1 MELSYNGNDHKL
13 IMQNITDVSNY
24 DKIYQPQ
31 RALFAIGG
39 MSSDLSVTLDR
50 ETSELELIEKDL
62 ASTHYATNQQKIL
75 RPFHS
80 TSKRGS
86 GAFNETIS
94 SQSTASPTSVN
105 IMDNSDNIKKQIHNK
120 VFVELY
126 DLDLQK
132 GGEWTETARWIKYE
146 EDVEGTDHHWGQ
158 PHVSFLSFHALLS
171 LRKFMRTGMILLDCK
186 AKTFLDICDQVANAM
201 ISEGITCRRRDIMQ
215 ILAMKQAHPLPRR
228 MTALSL
234 AGSVFDRRPE
244 CNLTGSNT
252 MDNARLRIDLL
263 KREHSFQAYN
273 IRKQPTIAEVDEM
286 EHAAL
291 TEIQEIPIS
300 VLKQQSFPNLP
311 AIPAAQERLCLNPTK
326 QSTTA
331 HFISDSLGK
340 VRTHSSEIHKG
351 EDILKKLPVGIET
364 AQIFVGVI
372 PNLTKT
378 YFVMLRLSEA
388 TVMPEILD
396 GEVPLRFAVV
406 ILGPGQPDVSYHE
419 VGRSIATLMTNT
431 EFNAIAYEANVR
443 EELICGVDN
452 FLDDSVVIPPGEID
466 NKRLLSGDEIR
477 KALKKRQN
485 RRKVTE
491 EESSS
496 PPKNEQKND
505 INFKRHFEKKE
516 KCRFFSGMINDFEK
530 RFPYYWSDYRDALN
544 FQCLTSVVFMFCASF
559 APAITFGGLLG
570 KYTNEKIGIL
580 ETLMAQCICG
590 VLWGIFAVQP
600 LMIMSA
606 TGPVL
611 VFEVSLY
618 AFCTNLNI
626 DFLTVRLYA
635 GLWVLVISIITV
647 AVDGSRMLRYVTR
660 FTEDI
665 FASLISVIFIAESLR
680 FLYQTFIHN
689 PVANFE
695 FYRHIRQKCEINA
708 FNEKRNDSQ
717 MMSICNGEP
726 NTALLT
732 TFIMISTFALAYGL
746 RQLRQSYYLGRTLR
760 RALGDFGVLIAIA
773 VVASVAHLLVP
784 DPYLQ
789 RLEVPDHFS
798 FTNIEARQHGLFVSA
813 YLPLNQLWVIIVAIV
828 AALLV
833 FILLFVETEI
843 TELLLSRKDRCLMKG
858 SGLHWDL
865 LLMGACTLL
874 CSIFGLPWMC
884 AAAVQSLAHC
894 SSLSVPKKT
903 APGERPGVDYVL
915 EQRVTTIGV
924 SLLMGLFA
932 FGGSYLRLPLASLFG
947 VFLYL
952 GVMNLTGVQF
962 IQRII
967 LFFIPGKYF
976 PDTPYTESV
985 DIRRMH
991 LYTAIQIIC
1000 LIIIYAVKY
1009 FKRTA
1014 LAFPFILMLFILLR
1028 QFCLKKIFTEK
1039 ELKALDGDDET
1050 NNENGWLEKDFF
1062 EDAPLPV

>member
-1 MELSYNGNDHKL
+1 MSIGENGEWKNDSRGKGPRR
-13 IMQNITDVSNY
+13 NGRNG
-24 DKIYQPQ
+24 K
-31 RALFAIGG
+31 GG
-39 MSSDLSVTLDR
+39 MPSDLANALKT

-62 ASTHYATNQQKIL
+62 ASTYYANNQQKIL
-75 RPFHS
+75 RSFHS
-80 TSKRGS
+80 APK
-86 GAFNETIS
+86 
-94 SQSTASPTSVN
+94 
-105 IMDNSDNIKKQIHNK
+105 H

-158 PHVSFLSFHALLS
+158 PHVAFLSFHSLLS

-186 AKTFLDICDQVANAM
+186 AKTFADVCDQVANAM
-201 ISEGITCRRRDIMQ
+201 IFEGINWKRKDIMQ
-215 ILAMKQAHPLPRR
+215 ILAMKHAHPLSRR

-234 AGSVFDRRPE
+234 AGSVFDRRSE
-244 CNLTGSNT
+244 CNLAGAS
-252 MDNARLRIDLL
+252 MIDNAKLHIDLM
-263 KREHSFQAYN
+263 KREHSFQMSN
-273 IRKQPTIAEVDEM
+273 ISTQPTIAEVDEV
-286 EHAAL
+286 ESDTL
-291 TEIQEIPIS
+291 TGMRGVS
-300 VLKQQSFPNLP
+300 VTVLKQQSFPSLPTIP
-311 AIPAAQERLCLNPTK
+311 AIQERLCLNPTK
-326 QSTTA
+326 QSTTT

-340 VRTHSSEIHKG
+340 VRTHSSELHKG
-351 EDILKKLPVGIET
+351 EDILRKLPIGIET
-364 AQIFVGVI
+364 AQIFVGAI

-378 YFVMLRLSEA
+378 HFVMLRLSEP

-396 GEVPLRFAVV
+396 GEVPLRFVAV
-406 ILGPGQPDVSYHE
+406 ILGPDQPDISYHE
-419 VGRSIATLMTNT
+419 
-431 EFNAIAYEANVR
+431 EFKTVAYEATVR

-466 NKRLLSGDEIR
+466 SKRLLSGDEIR
-477 KALKKRQN
+477 KALKKRRN
-485 RRKVTE
+485 RQKVDE
-491 EESSS
+491 DENSLPQKIE
-496 PPKNEQKND
+496 PK
-505 INFKRHFEKKE
+505 ISANFKRSFEKQE
-516 KCRFFSGMINDFEK
+516 RCRFFSGMIRDFEK

-570 KYTNEKIGIL
+570 KYTNEKIGII

-590 VLWGIFAVQP
+590 VIWGVFSVQP

-635 GLWVLVISIITV
+635 GLWVLLIAAITV

-680 FLYQTFIHN
+680 FLYQTFLHN

-695 FYRHIRQKCEINA
+695 FYENIRRNCEIDAASGKNH
-708 FNEKRNDSQ
+708 SG
-717 MMSICNGEP
+717 MMETCGGEP

-732 TFIMISTFALAYGL
+732 TFIMISTFATAYGL

-760 RALGDFGVLIAIA
+760 RALGDFGVLISIA
-773 VVASVAHLLVP
+773 VVASLAHLLIP

-813 YLPLNQLWVIIVAIV
+813 YLPLKQLWVIVVSLV

-843 TELLLSRKDRCLMKG
+843 TELLLSRKDRCLVKG

-903 APGERPGVDYVL
+903 APGERPGVDHVL

-924 SLLMGLFA
+924 SLLIGLFA

-962 IQRII
+962 VQRII
-967 LFFIPGKYF
+967 LFFIPEKYF

-991 LYTAIQIIC
+991 LYTTIQIIC

-1014 LAFPFILMLFILLR
+1014 LAFPFILMLFILFR
-1028 QFCLKKIFTEK
+1028 QLFLKKIFTEK
-1039 ELKALDGDDET
+1039 ELKALDGDDES
-1050 NNENGWLEKDFF
+1050 NDENGWLEKDFF

>member
-1 MELSYNGNDHKL
+1 
-13 IMQNITDVSNY
+13 
-24 DKIYQPQ
+24 
-31 RALFAIGG
+31 
-39 MSSDLSVTLDR
+39 MSADLSTTLNM

-62 ASTHYATNQQKIL
+62 ASTRYVNNQQEIL
-75 RPFHS
+75 RSFHS
-80 TSKRGS
+80 TSR
-86 GAFNETIS
+86 AFNEAKLPQHT
-94 SQSTASPTSVN
+94 PSVSFSF
-105 IMDNSDNIKKQIHNK
+105 MDSSDNMKKHNHNK

-158 PHVSFLSFHALLS
+158 PHVAFLSFHALIS

-186 AKTFLDICDQVANAM
+186 AKTFADVCDRVANVM
-201 ISEGITCRRRDIMQ
+201 INEGITCKRRDIMQ
-215 ILAMKQAHPLPRR
+215 ILGMKQA
-228 MTALSL
+228 
-234 AGSVFDRRPE
+234 
-244 CNLTGSNT
+244 
-252 MDNARLRIDLL
+252 
-263 KREHSFQAYN
+263 
-273 IRKQPTIAEVDEM
+273 
-286 EHAAL
+286 
-291 TEIQEIPIS
+291 
-300 VLKQQSFPNLP
+300 FPNLP
-311 AIPAAQERLCLNPTK
+311 AIPAFQERLCLNPTK
-326 QSTTA
+326 QSSAA

-340 VRTHSSEIHKG
+340 VRTHSSELHKG
-351 EDILKKLPVGIET
+351 EDILRKLPAGTET

-378 YFVMLRLSEA
+378 HFVMLRLSA
-388 TVMPEILD
+388 PTVMPEILD
-396 GEVPLRFAVV
+396 GEIPLRFVVV
-406 ILGPGQPDVSYHE
+406 ILGPGQPD
-419 VGRSIATLMTNT
+419 
-431 EFNAIAYEANVR
+431 EFNAVAYEANIR

-452 FLDDSVVIPPGEID
+452 FLADSVVIPPGDID
-466 NKRLLSGDEIR
+466 SKRLLSGDEIR

-485 RRKVTE
+485 RRKVIE
-491 EESSS
+491 EE
-496 PPKNEQKND
+496 N
-505 INFKRHFEKKE
+505 R
-516 KCRFFSGMINDFEK
+516 
-530 RFPYYWSDYRDALN
+530 
-544 FQCLTSVVFMFCASF
+544 
-559 APAITFGGLLG
+559 

-590 VLWGIFAVQP
+590 VLWGVFAVQP

-635 GLWVLVISIITV
+635 GLWVLLISIIAV
-647 AVDGSRMLRYVTR
+647 ALDGSRMLRYVTR

-665 FASLISVIFIAESLR
+665 FASLISVIFIAESVR

-689 PVANFE
+689 PVASFQ
-695 FYRHIRQKCEINA
+695 FYQHIRQKCEIDGING
-708 FNEKRNDSQ
+708 KRNDSQ
-717 MMSICNGEP
+717 MMAICDGEP

-773 VVASVAHLLVP
+773 VVASLAHLFVP

-798 FTNIEARQHGLFVSA
+798 FTNIEARRHGLFVSA
-813 YLPLNQLWVIIVAIV
+813 YLPLNQLWVIMVALV

-843 TELLLSRKDRCLMKG
+843 TELLLSRKDRCLVKG
-858 SGLHWDL
+858 NGFHWDL

-894 SSLSVPKKT
+894 GSLSVPKKT

-952 GVMNLTGVQF
+952 GVMNLIGVQF
-962 IQRII
+962 VQRII
-967 LFFIPGKYF
+967 LFFIPEKYF
-976 PDTPYTESV
+976 PDIPYTQS
-985 DIRRMH
+985 
-991 LYTAIQIIC
+991 
-1000 LIIIYAVKY
+1000 
-1009 FKRTA
+1009 
-1014 LAFPFILMLFILLR
+1014 
-1028 QFCLKKIFTEK
+1028 
-1039 ELKALDGDDET
+1039 LDGDDES
-1050 NNENGWLEKDFF
+1050 NPENGWLEKDFF

>member
-1 MELSYNGNDHKL
+1 F
-13 IMQNITDVSNY
+13 
-24 DKIYQPQ
+24 P
-31 RALFAIGG
+31 
-39 MSSDLSVTLDR
+39 
-50 ETSELELIEKDL
+50 
-62 ASTHYATNQQKIL
+62 
-75 RPFHS
+75 
-80 TSKRGS
+80 
-86 GAFNETIS
+86 FNETILPKS
-94 SQSTASPTSVN
+94 ASPVSFN
-105 IMDNSDNIKKQIHNK
+105 IMDGGSGDNMKKHSHNQ

-158 PHVSFLSFHALLS
+158 PHVAFLSFHALLS

-186 AKTFLDICDQVANAM
+186 AKTFVEVCDQVANAM
-201 ISEGITCRRRDIMQ
+201 IYEGITCKRRDIMQ
-215 ILAMKQAHPLPRR
+215 ILAMKQAHPLSRR
-228 MTALSL
+228 MTPLSL
-234 AGSVFDRRPE
+234 AGSVFDRRSE
-244 CNLTGSNT
+244 YNLVGANITE
-252 MDNARLRIDLL
+252 NAKLRIDLL
-263 KREHSFQAYN
+263 KREHSFQMCNLHA
-273 IRKQPTIAEVDEM
+273 QPAIAEVDEM
-286 EHAAL
+286 ENSTL
-291 TEIQEIPIS
+291 
-300 VLKQQSFPNLP
+300 FPDLP
-311 AIPAAQERLCLNPTK
+311 TVPAAQEKLCLNPLK

-340 VRTHSSEIHKG
+340 VRTHSSELHKG
-351 EDILKKLPVGIET
+351 EDILRKLPEGTET

-378 YFVMLRLSEA
+378 HFVMLRLSEP
-388 TVMPEILD
+388 TTMPEILD
-396 GEVPLRFAVV
+396 GEVPLRFVVV
-406 ILGPGQPDVSYHE
+406 ILGPSQPDVSYHE
-419 VGRSIATLMTNT
+419 MGRSIATLMTNM
-431 EFNAIAYEANVR
+431 EFNALAYEANVR
-443 EELICGVDN
+443 EELISGVDN

-466 NKRLLSGDEIR
+466 SKRLLSGDEIR

-485 RRKVTE
+485 RKVAE
-491 EESSS
+491 EENAL
-496 PPKNEQKND
+496 PPKIEQRNNA
-505 INFKRHFEKKE
+505 NFKRQFEKRE
-516 KCRFFSGMINDFEK
+516 KYRFFSGMISDFEK

-559 APAITFGGLLG
+559 APAITFGG

-590 VLWGIFAVQP
+590 ILWGIFAAQP

-626 DFLTVRLYA
+626 DFLTIRLYA
-635 GLWVLVISIITV
+635 GLWVLLISIITV
-647 AVDGSRMLRYVTR
+647 AVDGSRMLCYVTR

-680 FLYQTFIHN
+680 FLHQTFIHN
-689 PVANFE
+689 PVANFD
-695 FYRHIRQKCEINA
+695 FYHHIRQECEVHAITGNG
-708 FNEKRNDSQ
+708 NDSDV
-717 MMSICNGEP
+717 MTICDGEP

-760 RALGDFGVLIAIA
+760 RALGDFGVLISIA
-773 VVASVAHLLVP
+773 AVAGIAHLLVP

-789 RLEVPDHFS
+789 RLEVPDHFG

-813 YLPLNQLWVIIVAIV
+813 YLPLNQLWIIIVALV

-833 FILLFVETEI
+833 FILLFAETEI
-843 TELLLSRKDRCLMKG
+843 TELLLSRKDRCLIKG

-865 LLMGACTLL
+865 LLMGASTLL

-903 APGERPGVDYVL
+903 APGERAGVDYVL

-952 GVMNLTGVQF
+952 GVMNLTGLQF
-962 IQRII
+962 VQRII
-967 LFFIPGKYF
+967 LFFIPEKYF

-991 LYTAIQIIC
+991 LYTSIQIIC
-1000 LIIIYAVKY
+1000 LIIIYVVKY

-1028 QFCLKKIFTEK
+1028 QLFLKKIFTEK
-1039 ELKALDGDDET
+1039 ELKALDGNDES
-1050 NNENGWLEKDFF
+1050 NNEDGWLEKDFF

>member
-1 MELSYNGNDHKL
+1 M
-13 IMQNITDVSNY
+13 
-24 DKIYQPQ
+24 
-31 RALFAIGG
+31 
-39 MSSDLSVTLDR
+39 

-62 ASTHYATNQQKIL
+62 EFTQYINNQQKIL
-75 RPFHS
+75 HSYHS
-80 TSKRGS
+80 TSKHIS
-86 GAFNETIS
+86 GGFNEALS
-94 SQSTASPTSVN
+94 SVSASPISFNT
-105 IMDNSDNIKKQIHNK
+105 IDNGDNIKKHIHNK

-132 GGEWTETARWIKYE
+132 GGEWTEIARWIKYE

-158 PHVSFLSFHALLS
+158 PHVAFLSFHALLS

-186 AKTFLDICDQVANAM
+186 AKTFLEVCDEVANAM

-215 ILAMKQAHPLPRR
+215 ILAMKQAHPLLRR

-244 CNLTGSNT
+244 CNLIGGST
-252 MDNARLRIDLL
+252 TDNAKLHIDLL
-263 KREHSFQAYN
+263 KRENSFQTPD
-273 IRKQPTIAEVDEM
+273 IHKQPTIAEVDEM
-286 EHAAL
+286 ENETL
-291 TEIQEIPIS
+291 TGMKGISIS
-300 VLKQQSFPNLP
+300 VPKQQSFPNLP
-311 AIPAAQERLCLNPTK
+311 TLPAIQEKLCLNPTK
-326 QSTTA
+326 QPATSC
-331 HFISDSLGK
+331 FISDSMGK
-340 VRTHSSEIHKG
+340 VRTHSLELHKG
-351 EDILKKLPVGIET
+351 EDILRKLPVGTET

-378 YFVMLRLSEA
+378 YFVMLRLSEPA
-388 TVMPEILD
+388 MMPEILD
-396 GEVPLRFAVV
+396 GEIPLRFVVV

-419 VGRSIATLMTNT
+419 VGRSIATLMTNM
-431 EFNAIAYEANVR
+431 EFNAVAYEANIR

-466 NKRLLSGDEIR
+466 SKRLLSGDEIR
-477 KALKKRQN
+477 KALNKRRN
-485 RRKVTE
+485 RRKVTTE
-491 EESSS
+491 ENSLS
-496 PPKNEQKND
+496 PKSEQKND
-505 INFKRHFEKKE
+505 TDFKRNFEKRE
-516 KCRFFSGMINDFEK
+516 KCRFFDGMISDFEK

-635 GLWVLVISIITV
+635 GLWVLLISVITV

-665 FASLISVIFIAESLR
+665 FTSLISMIFIAESLR
-680 FLYQTFIHN
+680 FVYQTFIRN

-695 FYRHIRQKCEINA
+695 FYRLIRQECKMDDISD
-708 FNEKRNDSQ
+708 KKNDSE
-717 MMSICNGEP
+717 MIRICDGEP

-732 TFIMISTFALAYGL
+732 TCIMISTFALAYGL

-760 RALGDFGVLIAIA
+760 RALGDFGVLISIA
-773 VVASVAHLLVP
+773 VVASLAHLLVP

-798 FTNIEARQHGLFVSA
+798 FTNIEARRHGLFVSA
-813 YLPLNQLWVIIVAIV
+813 YLPLNQFWVIIVSLV

-843 TELLLSRKDRCLMKG
+843 TELLLSRKDRCLTKG

-884 AAAVQSLAHC
+884 AATVQSLAHC
-894 SSLSVPKKT
+894 SSLSIAKKT
-903 APGERPGVDYVL
+903 APGERPGVDHVL

-962 IQRII
+962 VQRII
-967 LFFIPGKYF
+967 LFFIPEKYF
-976 PDTPYTESV
+976 PNTPYTESV

-991 LYTAIQIIC
+991 LYTTIQIIC

-1028 QFCLKKIFTEK
+1028 QLFLKKIFTEK
-1039 ELKALDGDDET
+1039 ELKALDGDDES
-1050 NNENGWLEKDFF
+1050 NNEIGWLEKDFF
-1062 EDAPLPV
+1062 ENTPLPV

>member
-1 MELSYNGNDHKL
+1 MSIKKTALLWNDTEGIWTPLITSKVTDSVSDIQQDLKYLPQSISERYTLTFHENNDDSLLETIAANSNVSEYDRTCYDTSSHSVRLKSMDVNNISCKEPLLNGNNDQEMLSGNATGILKYE
-13 IMQNITDVSNY
+13 QFCR
-24 DKIYQPQ
+24 PQ
-31 RALFAIGG
+31 RALFAIGN
-39 MSSDLSVTLDR
+39 MSSDLAAVLKA

-62 ASTHYATNQQKIL
+62 ASTHYGNSQQKIHSS
-75 RPFHS
+75 FHS
-80 TSKRGS
+80 MSKHIG
-86 GAFNETIS
+86 GKNFTFGFPFNEAIS
-94 SQSTASPTSVN
+94 PKPASP
-105 IMDNSDNIKKQIHNK
+105 

-132 GGEWTETARWIKYE
+132 GGEWTETARWVKYE

-158 PHVSFLSFHALLS
+158 PHVAFLSFHSLLS

-186 AKTFLDICDQVANAM
+186 AKTFVEVCDQVANAM
-201 ISEGITCRRRDIMQ
+201 IFEGITCKRRDIMQ
-215 ILAMKQAHPLPRR
+215 ILSMKHAHPLSRR

-234 AGSVFDRRPE
+234 AGSVFDRRSE
-244 CNLTGSNT
+244 CNLVGANT
-252 MDNARLRIDLL
+252 TDNAKLRMDLL
-263 KREHSFQAYN
+263 KREHSFQTCN
-273 IRKQPTIAEVDEM
+273 IRTQPTIAEVDEI
-286 EHAAL
+286 ENNAL
-291 TEIQEIPIS
+291 TGVKGIPVS
-300 VLKQQSFPNLP
+300 VIKQQSFPDLP
-311 AIPAAQERLCLNPTK
+311 AIPAVQERLCLNPSK

-331 HFISDSLGK
+331 HFMSDSLGK
-340 VRTHSSEIHKG
+340 VRTHSLELHKG
-351 EDILKKLPVGIET
+351 EDILRKLPVGTET

-378 YFVMLRLSEA
+378 HFVMLRLSEP
-388 TVMPEILD
+388 TTMPEILD
-396 GEVPLRFAVV
+396 GEVPLRFVVV
-406 ILGPGQPDVSYHE
+406 ILGPSQPDVSYHE
-419 VGRSIATLMTNT
+419 MGRSIATLMTNM
-431 EFNAIAYEANVR
+431 EFNSVAYEANVR
-443 EELICGVDN
+443 EELISGVDN

-466 NKRLLSGDEIR
+466 SKRLLSGDEIR
-477 KALKKRQN
+477 KALKKRRN
-485 RRKVTE
+485 RRKIAE
-491 EESSS
+491 EG
-496 PPKNEQKND
+496 
-505 INFKRHFEKKE
+505 NFIWGISTDQLKL
-516 KCRFFSGMINDFEK
+516 MIM
-530 RFPYYWSDYRDALN
+530 SDYRDALN

-559 APAITFGGLLG
+559 APAITFGGLLDFR

-590 VLWGIFAVQP
+590 ILWGIFAVQP
-600 LMIMSA
+600 LMILSA

-618 AFCTNLNI
+618 AFCANLSI

-635 GLWVLVISIITV
+635 GLWVLLISIVTV
-647 AVDGSRMLRYVTR
+647 AVDGSRMLCYVTR

-680 FLYQTFIHN
+680 FLYQTFVHN

-695 FYRHIRQKCEINA
+695 FYEHIRQECGINA
-708 FNEKRNDSQ
+708 VSGNKNDSDVIT
-717 MMSICNGEP
+717 ICDGEP

-732 TFIMISTFALAYGL
+732 TFIMITTFALAYGL

-760 RALGDFGVLIAIA
+760 RALSDFGVLISIA
-773 VVASVAHLLVP
+773 VVASLAHLLVP

-798 FTNIEARQHGLFVSA
+798 FTNIEARRHGLFVSA
-813 YLPLNQLWVIIVAIV
+813 YLPLNQLWIIIVALV

-843 TELLLSRKDRCLMKG
+843 TELLLSRKDRCLIKG

-894 SSLSVPKKT
+894 
-903 APGERPGVDYVL
+903 VDYVL

-932 FGGSYLRLPLASLFG
+932 FSGSYLRLPLASLFG

-962 IQRII
+962 VQRII
-967 LFFIPGKYF
+967 LFFIPEKYF

-985 DIRRMH
+985 ISEIENEERRTFDSLNER
-991 LYTAIQIIC
+991 LYW
-1000 LIIIYAVKY
+1000 
-1009 FKRTA
+1009 
-1014 LAFPFILMLFILLR
+1014 FP
-1028 QFCLKKIFTEK
+1028 
-1039 ELKALDGDDET
+1039 DSSS
-1050 NNENGWLEKDFF
+1050 
-1062 EDAPLPV
+1062 V